1 MCIRDRI
8 TRLDTG
14 NIIFEK
20 KSCRMSELI
29 AHSVKMCIRDRSWP
43 GLCIRSGSG
52 AYQHDSCF
60 VRCCSVDYIFSAEW
74 AYFVVDDIFD

>member
-1 MCIRDRI
+1 MLIAQK
-8 TRLDTG
+8 
-14 NIIFEK
+14 IFETTIDD
-20 KSCRMSELI
+20 CRC
-29 AHSVKMCIRDRSWP
+29 ANCCCIDTFCLDMSWP